1 VQSFMVD
8 SRTAPQTRATGGATK
23 RETGV
28 DADAARVGAAI
39 ARVVGEVARRNNW
52 VPARR

>member
-1 VQSFMVD
+1 VQ
-8 SRTAPQTRATGGATK
+8 AENGATK

-28 DADAARVGAAI
+28 DADATSVGVEI

-52 VPARR
+52 VPARH